1 MLARGRVP
9 ETLQVMDDDQSG
21 TGISPAADHEGLG
34 ETLPVADHLD
44 PYWRSISLQAAAR
57 VARFAELSATPRAG
71 PEIGSWDIDTIEQR
85 GRHSLV
91 LGFVVGAVLYAGIM
105 AFFVDMLRSPLAL
118 PKEIATTLALP
129 R

>member
-1 MLARGRVP
+1 MLARGRAS
-9 ETLQVMDDDQSG
+9 ETIAIMDDQSAAV
-21 TGISPAADHEGLG
+21 IPPAADQEGIG

-57 VARFAELSATPRAG
+57 VARFAELSATPGAG
-71 PEIGSWDIDTIEQR
+71 PESDPWNTDTIEQG

-91 LGFVVGAVLYAGIM
+91 LGLVVGAVLYAGIM
-105 AFFVDMLRSPLAL
+105 AFFVDMLRSPLPL
-118 PKEIATTLALP
+118 PTEIATTLVLP